1 MLTYRHTPSTTYKEN
16 AVTEPQFKM
25 PAGPNE
31 LHPVRGGMDQEGF
44 QDFRA
49 KAPTQTAFE
58 QHLQQTAFQSEQKAK
73 ADAQADADDLLNGEE
88 PKTAFEL
95 EMSGGRRPLGAT
107 ASAQP
112 SLFDPTE
119 PESSATVEKGKSS
132 TPEQPTPPKP
142 PSVSSPKSGPDE
154 PSV

>member
-1 MLTYRHTPSTTYKEN
+1 M
-16 AVTEPQFKM
+16 TEQQFKM

-58 QHLQQTAFQSEQKAK
+58 QHLQQTAFQKERKAE
-73 ADAQADADDLLNGEE
+73 ADAKADADDLLNGEE
-88 PKTAFEL
+88 PTTAFEL
-95 EMSGGRRPLGAT
+95 EMSGGRRPLGAQE
-107 ASAQP
+107 SAQP

-119 PESSATVEKGKSS
+119 PESSATVEKEKKLE
-132 TPEQPTPPKP
+132 PQAPTPPSP
-142 PSVSSPKSGPDE
+142 PSVSSPKNGPSA

>member
-1 MLTYRHTPSTTYKEN
+1 M
-16 AVTEPQFKM
+16 TEPQFKM

-58 QHLQQTAFQSEQKAK
+58 QHLQQTAFQSEQKAM

-95 EMSGGRRPLGAT
+95 EMSGGRRPLGAA

>member
-1 MLTYRHTPSTTYKEN
+1 M
-16 AVTEPQFKM
+16 TEQQFKM

-31 LHPVRGGMDQEGF
+31 LHPVRGGMDQDGY

-58 QHLQQTAFQSEQKAK
+58 QHLQQTAFQSEEKAK
-73 ADAQADADDLLNGEE
+73 ADAEADADELLGDGE
-88 PKTAFEL
+88 PTTAFEL

-107 ASAQP
+107 ESAQP
-112 SLFDPTE
+112 SLFDPIE
-119 PESSATVEKGKSS
+119 QESPATVEKEKSS
-132 TPEQPTPPKP
+132 ENPEPTPPKP
-142 PSVSSPKSGPDE
+142 PSVSPPKSGPAA

>member
-1 MLTYRHTPSTTYKEN
+1 M
-16 AVTEPQFKM
+16 TEQQFKM

-73 ADAQADADDLLNGEE
+73 ADAQADADELLDGEE
-88 PKTAFEL
+88 PTTAFEL

-107 ASAQP
+107 ESAQP

-119 PESSATVEKGKSS
+119 PESLATAEKEKS
-132 TPEQPTPPKP
+132 TETQAPTPPKP
-142 PSVSSPKSGPDE
+142 PSVSPPKSGPAAH
-154 PSV
+154 SV